1 MKEAQSKE
9 KKKNWILPTCL
20 ALIVFLG
27 FIWFLSSTPTPSKI
41 VQENKPKYLEVDIS
55 ELYASFSD
63 MSPYSEIQK
72 EDLYNKAYKDKLLKT
87 SIRADRINKA
97 SLGSQYVVL
106 EMRDRFS
113 CIAKAFFPSSEKDK
127 LLKANVGSTIVF
139 AGELKA
145 YKYGFASCVEFGDAK
160 VLEIK

>member
-1 MKEAQSKE
+1 MKEEQSKE
-9 KKKNWILPTCL
+9 KKRNWILYIFLVLLLIGGL
-20 ALIVFLG
+20 AYYGLL
-27 FIWFLSSTPTPSKI
+27 TPPSPKI
-41 VQENKPKYLEVDIS
+41 TTAKAKYLEVDIS
-55 ELYASFSD
+55 ELYATFSD
-63 MSPYSEIQK
+63 LSPYSEIQK
-72 EDLYNKAYKDKLLKT
+72 EDLYNREYKDKLIKT

-113 CIAKAFFPSSEKDK
+113 CIAKAFFPNSEKDK
-127 LLKANVGSTIVF
+127 LLKASIGNTIIF

-145 YKYGFASCVEFGDAK
+145 YKYGFASCVEFGNAK

>member
-1 MKEAQSKE
+1 MKEEQSKE
-9 KKKNWILPTCL
+9 KKKNWTLYI
-20 ALIVFLG
+20 FLG
-27 FIWFLSSTPTPSKI
+27 LLLIGGLTYFGLLTPPSSKTKSAEI
-41 VQENKPKYLEVDIS
+41 KYLEVDIS
-55 ELYASFSD
+55 ELYATFSD
-63 MSPYSEIQK
+63 LSPYSEVQK
-72 EDLYNKAYKDKLLKT
+72 EDLYNREYKDKLIKT

-113 CIAKAFFPSSEKDK
+113 CRAKSFFPSSEKDK
-127 LLKANVGSTIVF
+127 LLKANTGNTIIF

>member
-1 MKEAQSKE
+1 MKEEQSKE
-9 KKKNWILPTCL
+9 KRRNWILYIFL
-20 ALIVFLG
+20 ALFLIG
-27 FIWFLSSTPTPSKI
+27 GLAYYGLLTPPSSKTIST
-41 VQENKPKYLEVDIS
+41 EPKYLEVDID
-55 ELYASFSD
+55 ELYAIFSD
-63 MSPYSEIQK
+63 LSPYSEVQK
-72 EDLYNKAYKDKLLKT
+72 EDLYNKAYKDKLIKT

-127 LLKANVGSTIVF
+127 LLKASIGSNIIF

>member
-1 MKEAQSKE
+1 MKEKQSKE
-9 KKKNWILPTCL
+9 KKNYWILPTCL
-20 ALIVFLG
+20 ALIVFLV
-27 FIWFLSSTPTPSKI
+27 FIWILPSIPTPPKT
-41 VQENKPKYLEVDIS
+41 QENKPQYLEVDVD
-55 ELYASFSD
+55 ELYATFSD
-63 MSPYSEIQK
+63 LSPYSEVQK
-72 EDLYNKAYKDKLLKT
+72 EDLYNKEYKGKLIKT

-113 CIAKAFFPSSEKDK
+113 CIAKAFFPNNEKDK
-127 LLKANVGSTIVF
+127 LLKANIGSTIIF